1 MQILLNFLSNAI
13 KFTDQGK
20 KITIRLTIL
29 ELQDICK
36 NVKKTDNNSLIQI
49 RVNNKNSEK
58 YAKIRIDID

>member
-29 ELQDICK
+29 ELQDICN